1 MENFFLDNE
10 HLKFHLSHSLMKSI
24 VKMKEKDYKE
34 SKEFDYAPLDF
45 EDAIDSYEK
54 VLEVIGEICGETIA
68 PNAED
73 VDKEGV
79 TLLDNVVHYAKGT
92 QQNHEIL
99 KTAGMYGLSLPRK
112 YDGLNFPMVLSIMVA
127 EIIARADASFSNIW
141 SLQDCAETIHDFA
154 SEELKNKYLPLIH
167 KGYTCSMALTE
178 PDAGSDLQAVMLK
191 AHYDE
196 ASKSWR
202 LNGVKRF
209 ITNGDADIQLVLA
222 RSEEDTTDARGLSCF
237 IYDRLDNAVTIR
249 RVENKLGIKGA
260 PTCELVYKDAP
271 AQLIGD
277 ERMGLIK
284 YVMSLMNAAR
294 LGIGAQSVGLAEAA
308 YRVAEKYAIEREQFG
323 KKIIEFTPVYE
334 MLGNMRAKID
344 GMRSLLY
351 ETARY
356 VDMYK
361 LYAVEGKSRSLNND
375 ERDEMK
381 YYQRLA
387 DIYTPLLKLFAS
399 EYCNQVAY
407 DAIQIHGGTGYMKDF
422 PVERL
427 YRDARITNIYEGTSQ
442 LQVIAAIRGI
452 TSGAFLKRVKEYESM
467 ALKSEL
473 QPLKKSLIE
482 MTKRFEKV
490 FNVVK
495 ELNHPEIYE
504 FQSRRL
510 VEMMG
515 NIVIGYLLLFDA
527 DRSDSYEHIARIF
540 IRMGNAQNQ
549 EKENYILD
557 FTENDLAAYQAMKE

>member
-1 MENFFLDNE
+1 MENYFLDNE
-10 HLKFHLSHSLMKSI
+10 HLTFQLSHPLMKRI
-24 VKMKEKDYKE
+24 VKMKEKDYTE
-34 SKEFDYAPLDF
+34 SKQYDYAPLDF
-45 EDAIDSYEK
+45 EDAVDSYEK

-68 PNAED
+68 PNAESVD
-73 VDKEGV
+73 VEGV
-79 TLLDNVVHYAKGT
+79 TLSDNVVTYAKGT
-92 QQNHEIL
+92 QQNHEVL
-99 KTAGMYGLSLPRK
+99 KRAGMYGLSLPRK

-127 EIIARADASFSNIW
+127 EMIARADASFSNIW
-141 SLQDCAETIHDFA
+141 SLQDCAETIHEFA

-167 KGYTCSMALTE
+167 QGYTCSMVLTE

-196 ASKSWR
+196 PNKCWR

-222 RSEEDTTDARGLSCF
+222 RSEEDTSDARGLSCF
-237 IYDRLDNAVTIR
+237 LYDRFDNAVTVR
-249 RVENKLGIKGA
+249 RVEHKLGIKGA
-260 PTCELVYKDAP
+260 PTCELVYKNAP

-308 YRVAEKYAIEREQFG
+308 FRVALKYASEREQFG
-323 KKIIEFTPVYE
+323 KKIIEFSPVYE
-334 MLGNMRAKID
+334 MLASMRAKTD
-344 GMRSLLY
+344 GIRSLLY

-361 LYAVEGKSRSLNND
+361 LLTHESKSRTLSNE

-387 DIYTPLLKLFAS
+387 DIYTPLLKLFSS
-399 EYCNQVAY
+399 EYCNQIAY

-442 LQVIAAIRGI
+442 LQVVAAIKGV
-452 TSGAFLKRVKEYESM
+452 SGGGFLKRIKEYEIQDV
-467 ALKSEL
+467 KSEL
-473 QPLKKSLIE
+473 QSLKNMLIT
-482 MTKRFEKV
+482 MTNRFETV
-490 FNVVK
+490 MQILK
-495 ELNHPEIYE
+495 EKNSSEILE

-510 VEMMG
+510 VEMVG

-527 DRSDSYEHIARIF
+527 DRCDTYEHSVRIF
-540 IRMGNAQNQ
+540 IQNGNAQNC
-549 EKENYILD
+549 EKECYIIH
-557 FTENDLAAYQAMKE
+557 FKESDLAAYKAIKE

>member
-10 HLKFHLSHSLMKSI
+10 HLKFHLSHPLLKSI
-24 VKMKEKDYKE
+24 VKMKEKDYTE
-34 SKEFDYAPLDF
+34 SKQYDYAPFDF
-45 EDAIDSYEK
+45 EDAMDSYEK
-54 VLEVIGEICGETIA
+54 VLEVLGEICREVIA
-68 PNAED
+68 PNAEE

-79 TLLDNVVHYAKGT
+79 TLSNNVVSYAKGT
-92 QQNHEIL
+92 QQNHEVL
-99 KTAGMYGLSLPRK
+99 KGAGMYGLSLPRK
-112 YDGLNFPMVLSIMVA
+112 YDGLNFPMTLTIMVA
-127 EIIARADASFSNIW
+127 EMIARADASFSNIW
-141 SLQDCAETIHDFA
+141 SLQDCAETIHEFA

-167 KGYTCSMALTE
+167 KGYTCSMVLTE

-191 AHYDE
+191 AHYDD
-196 ASKSWR
+196 ASKCWR

-222 RSEEDTTDARGLSCF
+222 RSEEETTDARGLSCF
-237 IYDRLDNAVTIR
+237 LYDRLDNAVIVR

-260 PTCELVYKDAP
+260 PTCELVYKNAP

-277 ERMGLIK
+277 ARMGLIK

-308 YRVAEKYAIEREQFG
+308 YRVAYKYANEREQFG
-323 KKIIEFTPVYE
+323 KKINEFAPVYE
-334 MLGNMRAKID
+334 MLASMRAKID
-344 GMRSLLY
+344 GIRSLLY

-361 LYAVEGKSRSLNND
+361 LYTSESKTRSLNNE

-399 EYCNQVAY
+399 EYCNQVTY

-442 LQVIAAIRGI
+442 LQVVAAIRGI
-452 TSGAFLKRVKEYESM
+452 SSGAYLKRVKEYENM
-467 ALKSEL
+467 TLKPEL
-473 QPLKKSLIE
+473 QPLKNILLD
-482 MTKRFEKV
+482 MTARFE
-490 FNVVK
+490 NVIDILK
-495 ELNHPEIYE
+495 ERNHPEIFD

-515 NIVIGYLLLFDA
+515 NIIIGYLLLQ
-527 DRSDSYEHIARIF
+527 DSNRNDNYEYTARVF
-540 IRMGNAQNQ
+540 IRMGNAQNH
-549 EKENYILD
+549 ERENYIID
-557 FTENDLAAYQAMKE
+557 FTVNDLAAFQTNK